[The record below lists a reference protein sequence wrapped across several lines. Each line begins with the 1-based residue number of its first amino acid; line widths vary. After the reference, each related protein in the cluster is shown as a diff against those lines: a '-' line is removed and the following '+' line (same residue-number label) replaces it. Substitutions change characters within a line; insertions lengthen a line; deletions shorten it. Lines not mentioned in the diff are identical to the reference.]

1 MHQLKCSAPHHYWW
15 TKHRKTRCKLASN
28 SIGIDPCG
36 RVGIYN
42 AIMFIWSI
50 IGSCNSSWNGSRR
63 RCLLMCTPRRH
74 RNIPSTPETIRI
86 LHSWG
91 NERIRIVSWLSAA
104 AMVSVSLVQ
113 WEGAGGCCCAARV
126 LVSVNWTVLS
136 LEIELRGHKDTRR
149 KLRSRRID
157 WCEVNILYFKSKGY
171 QTWYKWVHAAGQ
183 HEIGVAKTIR

>member
-15 TKHRKTRCKLASN
+15 TKHRKTRRNLASN
-28 SIGIDPCG
+28 SIAIDPRG
-36 RVGIYN
+36 RVRIYI
-42 AIMFIWSI
+42 AIMSVWFIMAAAI
-50 IGSCNSSWNGSRR
+50 RADDGSRG
-63 RCLLMCTPRRH
+63 RCPLWCTPWRH
-74 RNIPSTPETIRI
+74 QNNPIAPETIRI

-91 NERIRIVSWLSAA
+91 NEWIRIVSWLSAA

-126 LVSVNWTVLS
+126 FVSVNWTVLS

-157 WCEVNILYFKSKGY
+157 WCEVDILYFKSKGY